1 MMKKIYKVYI
11 LIIALIL
18 FSVSNSY
25 GEEFA
30 PVGTAVAQ
38 FLEIGLGARA
48 TGMGE
53 AFTVVTDDAG
63 SVFWNPAGLADA
75 GNGNLFTAYNT
86 WPAGI
91 SIGGVAFSMKI
102 GRIGTFA
109 LSNVYLMTDDMDV
122 TTVLE
127 PEGTGEKFNLTNYS
141 LGISYSRYLT
151 DRVSIGLTTKLVH
164 EDYYSYGYY
173 IWALDLGTIYRT
185 NFHGLKIGMSI
196 LHFAPEVR
204 FSGEYIDYSDPLSY
218 SVDPQKPK
226 TFGTYSLPMNFRFGI
241 SMNIIESSQ
250 HRVTAAADMIHPN
263 NNLEQYNLGI
273 EYCLNKMF
281 SLRSGYKL
289 TTDEGGLSFGAGAK
303 WSIGGISLLVDYAY
317 SDMGVLND
325 IHRMTLSLSY

>member
-63 SVFWNPAGLADA
+63 SVFWNPAGLAD
-75 GNGNLFTAYNT
+75 
-86 WPAGI
+86 
-91 SIGGVAFSMKI
+91 
-102 GRIGTFA
+102 GTFA
-109 LSNVYLMTDDMDV
+109 LSSVYLMTNDMDV

-289 TTDEGGLSFGAGAK
+289 TTDEGGLSFGAGTK